1 MQSTI
6 LNGKFYK
13 PLFFQMATAAKQT
26 LNAFS
31 PPCTFSLFPWEDSLD
46 DPKADA
52 ALPVWPF
59 RMEKDT
65 FSHYVFRPTF
75 ALFTGHYNTQSLGY
89 SKSFL
94 RVLAEMKN
102 RIVD

>member
-1 MQSTI
+1 MANSI
-6 LNGKFYK
+6 SLC
-13 PLFFQMATAAKQT
+13 FFQMATAAKQT

-31 PPCTFSLFPWEDSLD
+31 PPCTFSLFSWEYSLD
-46 DPKADA
+46 DPKADAADA